1 MRALPAFI
9 IALLIA
15 AAAGILAAHP
25 GTVSL
30 SWEDWHVDSS
40 VGVLVTAVVLL
51 AMLSAAFFHLLR
63 RILGGPRAYLRGRRE
78 RRRRRGYRALTQGM
92 VAVAAGDAE
101 EAQKFARKADVLL
114 AEPPLTLLLSAQA
127 AQLNGDEQAARR
139 YFTAMLDRSETEFLG
154 LRGLVMQ
161 ALRGGDE
168 GAALAL
174 VERARELRPRTPWV
188 LSSLYELQARA
199 GRWPEAAATLTEAAK
214 HRALPAEE
222 SRHHRAVL
230 LLEQSRAAAA
240 AGDQRQALLHAASAH
255 PLDPGFAPATLRYA
269 ELLAAGGN
277 LKKAA
282 KVIEAGWRAAPHPD
296 LAAAW
301 DRLFAADPPMQRL
314 KRAER
319 LIAAIA
325 DHPESHLAQARAALS
340 ARLWGE
346 ARRHLEALGGT
357 LDRDQ
362 PPSPRVC
369 RGMAELEEAEHGDV
383 TAARSWLANAA
394 TTAALDPTYVCN
406 ACGAECH
413 VWSALCPVCRSF
425 DSLAWRLPGGSTRRP
440 GALPVNLM
448 PPLPVPA
455 PWTAPPPSPAPGRG

>member
-1 MRALPAFI
+1 MRTLPAFVV
-9 IALLIA
+9 ALLIA
-15 AAAGILAAHP
+15 AGAGILAAHP

-30 SWEDWHVDSS
+30 SWEEWHLDTS
-40 VGVLVTAVVLL
+40 VGVLVTAVVML

-63 RILGGPRAYLRGRRE
+63 RILGGPRAFLRARRE
-78 RRRRRGYRALTQGM
+78 RRRRQGYRALTQGM

-139 YFTAMLDRSETEFLG
+139 YFAAMLDRPETEFLG

-168 GAALAL
+168 SGALAL

-199 GRWPEAAATLTEAAK
+199 GRWPEATATLAEAAK
-214 HRALPAEE
+214 RRALPAGE

-240 AGDQRQALLHAASAH
+240 AGDERQALQHAASAH

-277 LKKAA
+277 AKKAA

-301 DRLFAADPPMQRL
+301 DALFATEPAMQRL
-314 KRAER
+314 KRVER
-319 LIAAIA
+319 LIADSA
-325 DHPESHLAQARAALS
+325 DHPESRLAQARAALS

-357 LDRDQ
+357 LTRPD

-369 RGMAELEEAEHGDV
+369 RAMAELEEAEHGDV
-383 TAARSWLANAA
+383 AAARSWLAQAA
-394 TTAALDPTYVCN
+394 TTTALDPTYVCN

-413 VWSALCPVCRSF
+413 RWSALCPVCRSF
-425 DSLAWRLPGGSTRRP
+425 DSLAWRLPGGNTRRL
-440 GALPVNLM
+440 GAPPVNLM

-455 PWTAPPPSPAPGRG
+455 PWTAPAPPPAPARR